1 MGALT
6 VAEVDDGLSSDEI
19 FQKHMDIGS
28 SIKYFRDQRGLS
40 QKALAEA
47 IGITASYLS
56 LVESNQKV
64 PTIGLLE
71 EVARKFD
78 VPLPI
83 LMFFA
88 LEEKDVSVR
97 KRKMFRSLIDP
108 VRSMV
113 SSSFLSV

>member
-1 MGALT
+1 MVT
-6 VAEVDDGLSSDEI
+6 EVADGLSSDEI
-19 FQKHMDIGS
+19 FPLPMNIGS
-28 SIKYFRDQRGLS
+28 AIKHFRDERGLS

-47 IGITASYLS
+47 VDITAPYLS

-64 PTIGLLE
+64 PTIALLE
-71 EVARKFD
+71 EVARAFD

-88 LEEKDVSVR
+88 LEEKDVPVK
-97 KRKMFRSLIDP
+97 KRTMFRSLIDP

-113 SSSFLSV
+113 SSSFLNG

>member
-1 MGALT
+1 MN
-6 VAEVDDGLSSDEI
+6 
-19 FQKHMDIGS
+19 IGS
-28 SIKYFRDQRGLS
+28 AIKHFRVQRGLS

-47 IGITASYLS
+47 VDITAPYLS

-64 PTIGLLE
+64 PTIALLD
-71 EVARKFD
+71 EVARAFD

-88 LEEKDVSVR
+88 LEEKDVPAK
-97 KRKMFRSLIDP
+97 KRAMFKSLINP

-113 SSSFLSV
+113 SSSFLNG